1 MENYKYSLGDVFL
14 AQNQF
19 HNSDRVSE
27 IQKQNKE
34 EAKNKIKL
42 SK

>member
-1 MENYKYSLGDVFL
+1 MENYEYSLGDVFL

-19 HNSDRVSE
+19 HNSDGVSE

-34 EAKNKIKL
+34 EAKNKIKIE
-42 SK
+42 